1 MRRINRAEI
10 ARKWVRFCQS
20 TCSASINRRYASF
33 TSAVAYAFSRR
44 VPVWD
49 RFPASVAE
57 EGDTMAGTTAGLVV
71 MMAVWT
77 AGTATRSD
85 AASTSDSV
93 VVLHVDDHAH
103 LPPAELATAEVE
115 TTRIYAAAGV
125 RATWE
130 HGTVDPDARP
140 DDVMH
145 LAVVICGAASPGLDP
160 TVAGRAAR
168 GTGRV
173 YIYYSRVAFVAH
185 QHARH
190 VGTVLGMTIAHEVGH
205 LLLPQGSHS
214 VAGIMRADLN
224 LTAILPQEFTPRQ
237 SAAIKASLSGDARTA
252 R

>member
-1 MRRINRAEI
+1 M
-10 ARKWVRFCQS
+10 AR
-20 TCSASINRRYASF
+20 
-33 TSAVAYAFSRR
+33 
-44 VPVWD
+44 
-49 RFPASVAE
+49 
-57 EGDTMAGTTAGLVV
+57 TTAGLIV

-85 AASTSDSV
+85 AASTPDSV
-93 VVLHVDDHAH
+93 VVLHVDDRAQ
-103 LPPAELATAEVE
+103 LTPAVLAVAEIE

-130 HGTVDPDARP
+130 HGTVDPHARL

-145 LAVVICGAASPGLDP
+145 VVVVICDAASEGLDS

-173 YIYYSRVAFVAH
+173 YIYYSRVALMAL

-190 VGTVLGMTIAHEVGH
+190 VGTMLGMIIAHEVGH
-205 LLLPQGSHS
+205 LLLPQDSHS
-214 VAGIMRADLN
+214 IAGIMRADLN
-224 LTAILPQEFTPRQ
+224 LTAILPQQFTPRQ